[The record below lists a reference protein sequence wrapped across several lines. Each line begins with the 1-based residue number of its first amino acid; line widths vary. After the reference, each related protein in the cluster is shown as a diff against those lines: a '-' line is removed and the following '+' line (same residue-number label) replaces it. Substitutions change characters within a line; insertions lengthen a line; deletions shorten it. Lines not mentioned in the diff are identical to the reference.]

1 MIATFVIPFYGENIG
16 GGAETHC
23 RRLVENLSFRGIET
37 EVLTTTLRDLGTH
50 WNSHYHNPGIYK
62 INGVTVRRFSPRLVD
77 TDLFVPINEKLMAR
91 EKISFEE
98 EVFFTENAI
107 NSDELYAFIGDN
119 QKERIYFFMPYCF
132 GTSWNGTRVAPWKSF
147 LIPCLHDE
155 GYADMVQTRRMFD
168 RASGVLFNSAAEMRL
183 AMEKYDGLK
192 MTESILM
199 GEGVDEVGTPDP
211 EMFRKTYGL
220 GDEPFLVYVGRRD
233 VTKNTPF
240 LVECFARYKKNN
252 PSSPLKLLLM
262 GSGSVHVPASVM
274 QDTLDLGFV
283 TEEVKRDAISASIA
297 LCQPSV
303 MESFSIVIME
313 SWRLGRPVLVHSAC
327 GPTSDHVRAS
337 GGGFMFGDF
346 SEFEDVVNRLLADSS
361 IACEMGKRG
370 REYVEQNYSWS
381 VICRRFKKLIE
392 SCGELVF

>member
-50 WNSHYHNPGIYK
+50 WNSHYHNPGIYS

-77 TDLFVPINEKLMAR
+77 TDVFVPINEKLMAR
-91 EKISFEE
+91 QKISFEE

-107 NSDELYAFIGDN
+107 NSDELFAFIGDN
-119 QKERIYFFMPYCF
+119 QKDRIYFFMPYCF

-155 GYADMVQTRRMFD
+155 GYADMIQTRRMFD
-168 RASGVLFNSAAEMRL
+168 RASGVLFNSAAEMSL

-192 MTESILM
+192 MTE
-199 GEGVDEVGTPDP
+199 V
-211 EMFRKTYGL
+211 
-220 GDEPFLVYVGRRD
+220 VGRRD

-240 LVECFARYKKNN
+240 LVECFAKYKKNN
-252 PSSPLKLLLM
+252 PSSQLKLILM
-262 GSGSVHVPASVM
+262 GSGSVQVPASVM
-274 QDTLDLGFV
+274 EDTLDLGFV
-283 TEEVKRDAISASIA
+283 TEQVKRDAISASTA

-327 GPTSDHVRAS
+327 GPTSDHARAS
-337 GGGFMFGDF
+337 GGGFIFGDF
-346 SEFEDVVNRLLADSS
+346 AEFEDAVNRLLADSS
-361 IACEMGKRG
+361 TASEMGKRG
-370 REYVEQNYSWS
+370 QEYVEQNYSWG